1 MEQPLSITE
10 VIRRTGLTARA
21 LRFYEARGLVQPLR
35 TASERRLY
43 GAGELA
49 RLNAVV
55 ALKRAGFSLA
65 QIGAMLKRAPVDL
78 GRLVAA
84 QIAALDLREAEIAD
98 ARKLLQA
105 VQSRIDRGEPIDV
118 ATLCSLIRSG
128 DTMMEQENWKTV
140 SDRYLSD
147 EAKADFAR
155 TMPQM
160 PADFDQAAYS
170 TKWTDLAARIEMALP
185 LDPASPEARA
195 LHDEWQDLLAPF
207 KRLAT
212 PAMMQ
217 GVGKM
222 YDNIDAWKGEQ
233 KPPFSPTVWAFIKSV
248 NATRSGSQRVG
259 TGSGPE

>member
-98 ARKLLQA
+98 ARALLQA

-128 DTMMEQENWKTV
+128 DTTMDEENWKKV
-140 SDRYLSD
+140 ADRYWSD
-147 EAKADFAR
+147 EAKADFAAKPP
-155 TMPQM
+155 PQG
-160 PADFDQAAYS
+160 FDQKAYS
-170 TKWTDLAARIEMALP
+170 AKWADLTGRIEAALP
-185 LDPASPEARA
+185 LDPASEKAQA
-195 LHDEWQDLLAPF
+195 LYREWQELLAPF
-207 KRLAT
+207 RAVAT

-217 GVGKM
+217 SVTRM
-222 YDNIDAWKGEQ
+222 YDHIDEWKGERQ
-233 KPPFSPTVWAFIKSV
+233 PPFSSEVWAFIKSV
-248 NATRSGSQRVG
+248 GACGQADSQRVG

>member
-1 MEQPLSITE
+1 MADSLDIAE
-10 VIRRTGLTARA
+10 VARLTGLTSRA

-128 DTMMEQENWKTV
+128 DTTMDEENWKKV
-140 SDRYLSD
+140 ADRYWSD
-147 EAKADFAR
+147 EAKADFAAKPP
-155 TMPQM
+155 PQG
-160 PADFDQAAYS
+160 FDQKAYS
-170 TKWTDLAARIEMALP
+170 AKWADLTGRIEAALP
-185 LDPASPEARA
+185 LDPASEKAQA
-195 LHDEWQDLLAPF
+195 LYREWQELLAPF
-207 KRLAT
+207 RAVAT

-217 GVGKM
+217 SVTRM
-222 YDNIDAWKGEQ
+222 YDHIDEWKGERQ
-233 KPPFSPTVWAFIKSV
+233 PPFSSAVWAFIKSV
-248 NATRSGSQRVG
+248 GACGQADGQRVG

>member
-43 GAGELA
+43 GPGELA

-65 QIGAMLKRAPVDL
+65 QIGAMLKRSPVNL

-105 VQSRIDRGEPIDV
+105 VQSRIDRGEQIDV
-118 ATLCSLIRSG
+118 ATLCSLIRNG
-128 DTMMEQENWKTV
+128 DTTMEQENWKTV

-147 EAKADFAR
+147 QAKADFAR

-160 PADFDQAAYS
+160 PADFDQASYS
-170 TKWTDLAARIEMALP
+170 AKWADLVARIEAALP
-185 LDPASPEARA
+185 MDPASSEARA
-195 LHDEWQDLLAPF
+195 FYDEWQALLTPF
-207 KRLAT
+207 KSIAT

-217 GVGKM
+217 GVATM
-222 YDNIDAWKGEQ
+222 YDNIDSWKGDQ
-233 KPPFSPTVWAFIKSV
+233 KPPFSSQVWTFIKSV
-248 NATRSGSQRVG
+248 GRCGAV
-259 TGSGPE
+259 